1 MKNLDRISGIFL
13 LMVGTAVFLKSLT
26 YPIGSFRTPGGGLFP
41 LIASI
46 LLIGLSTLL
55 TLQAFLSK
63 GGKAAAPT
71 PPFFPEKGAPRR
83 ILLGFAGLVGYRYLL
98 PVVGFAPS
106 TGIFILFLI
115 KFLGGYGWKAS
126 LFSSVVTAL
135 VAYYL
140 FQVWLKIPMPLP
152 VLRF

>member
-1 MKNLDRISGIFL
+1 MKHIDLISGVVL
-13 LMVGTAVFLKSLT
+13 LVLGTAVFLKSLS
-26 YPIGSFRTPGGGLFP
+26 YPIGTFRTPGAGLFP

-46 LLIGLSTLL
+46 LLLSLSAIFTI
-55 TLQAFLSK
+55 QAFLSK
-63 GGKAAAPT
+63 KGKELAST
-71 PPFFPEKGAPRR
+71 PFFPEQGAPRR
-83 ILLGFAGLVGYRYLL
+83 ILLGVAGLVGYRYLV

-126 LFSSVVTAL
+126 IFSAVVTAL

-152 VLRF
+152 MLRF

>member
-1 MKNLDRISGIFL
+1 MKHLDLISGVVL
-13 LMVGTAVFLKSLT
+13 LVVGTAVFLKSLS
-26 YPIGSFRTPGGGLFP
+26 YPIGTLRTPGAGLFP

-46 LLIGLSTLL
+46 LLLGLSAIL
-55 TLQAFLSK
+55 TLQAFLSRK
-63 GGKAAAPT
+63 GKGLEPT
-71 PPFFPEKGAPRR
+71 PFFPEQGAPRR
-83 ILLGFAGLVGYRYLL
+83 ILLGFASLVGYRYLL

-126 LFSSVVTAL
+126 IFSAVVTAI

-152 VLRF
+152 ILRF

>member
-1 MKNLDRISGIFL
+1 MKNLDRISGIIL
-13 LMVGTAVFLKSLT
+13 LIVGMAVFLKSLT
-26 YPIGSFRTPGGGLFP
+26 YPIGTFRTPGAGLFP

-46 LLIGLSTLL
+46 LLLGLSAIL

-63 GGKAAAPT
+63 KGKELAPT
-71 PPFFPEKGAPRR
+71 PFFPEQGAPRR
-83 ILLGFAGLVGYRYLL
+83 ILLGFAGLVGYRYLV

-115 KFLGGYGWKAS
+115 RFLGGYGWKAS
-126 LFSSVVTAL
+126 IFSAVVTAL

-152 VLRF
+152 ILRF

>member
-1 MKNLDRISGIFL
+1 MKNLDLICGIIL
-13 LMVGTAVFLKSLT
+13 LVVGTAVFLNSLS
-26 YPIGSFRTPGGGLFP
+26 YPIGTFRTPGAGLFP

-46 LLIGLSTLL
+46 LLLGLSAIL

-63 GGKAAAPT
+63 KGKGVAPT
-71 PPFFPEKGAPRR
+71 PFFPEKGAPRR

-98 PVVGFAPS
+98 PVIGFVPS
-106 TGIFILFLI
+106 TGLFILFLI
-115 KFLGGYGWKAS
+115 KFLGGYGWKTSIFYA
-126 LFSSVVTAL
+126 LVMAL

-152 VLRF
+152 LLRF